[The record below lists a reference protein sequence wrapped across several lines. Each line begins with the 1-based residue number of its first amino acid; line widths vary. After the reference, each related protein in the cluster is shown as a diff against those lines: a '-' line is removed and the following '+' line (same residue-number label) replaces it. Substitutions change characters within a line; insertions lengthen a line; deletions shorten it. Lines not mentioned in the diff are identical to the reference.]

1 MRPLGAALVFLSA
14 CASAGAAGPPVEPTA
29 PPLGGGLKVTYL
41 ANEGV
46 LLESG
51 STRVVIDGLHRFYK
65 EAYATLPDAPREAL
79 ESAAPPWNGIDLLLV
94 SHRHRD
100 HFHPEAVGRYLAGS
114 PRTQL
119 LTSEEVVG
127 ELTRDYAGWESIRGQ
142 VVPWHWEVGRAETV
156 RAGGVEVTLLGLSH
170 GDGQMATVQ
179 NVGHLFS
186 LGGVRVLHVGDA
198 KLTAANFSP
207 FNLPAR
213 GIDIAFLPWWY
224 VIDDEG
230 RALVRAHIA
239 PRRVVAIHIGPGE
252 ATEVVERLRE
262 SAPAVVPFVTP
273 LEDRL

>member
-1 MRPLGAALVFLSA
+1 MRGLGVALVFLSA
-14 CASAGAAGPPVEPTA
+14 CANPGGAGPAATPSA
-29 PPLGGGLKVTYL
+29 APLGGLRVTYL

-65 EAYATLPDAPREAL
+65 EAYATLPDGPREAL
-79 ESAAPPWNGIDLLLV
+79 ESAAPPWGDIDLILV

-100 HFHPEAVGRYLAGS
+100 HFHPEAVGRYLAGA
-114 PRTQL
+114 PRAQL

-127 ELTRDYAGWESIRGQ
+127 ELARDYAGWEEIRSR
-142 VVPWHWEVGRAETV
+142 VVPWHWEVGRTETV

-170 GDGQMATVQ
+170 GDGHMATVQ
-179 NVGHLFS
+179 NVGHLMK
-186 LGGVRVLHVGDA
+186 LGGATVLHVGDA
-198 KLTAANFSP
+198 QLTAANFAP

-239 PRRVVAIHIGPGE
+239 PRRVVAVHIGPAE
-252 ATEVVERLRE
+252 ATEVAERLRE
-262 SAPAVVPFVTP
+262 SAPEVVPFVTP

>member
-1 MRPLGAALVFLSA
+1 MRRIGVALVFLSA
-14 CASAGAAGPPVEPTA
+14 CASAGATGPPVEPSA
-29 PPLGGGLKVTYL
+29 PSLGGLKVTYL

-65 EAYATLPDAPREAL
+65 EAYATLPDAPREAF

-127 ELTRDYAGWESIRGQ
+127 ELTRDYAGWENIRGQ
-142 VVPWHWEVGRAETV
+142 VVPWRWEVGRTETV
-156 RAGGVEVTLLGLSH
+156 RAAGIDVTLLGLSH

-198 KLTAANFSP
+198 QLTAANFAP
-207 FNLPAR
+207 FDLPAR

-239 PRRVVAIHIGPGE
+239 PRRVVAIHIGPAE

-262 SAPAVVPFVTP
+262 SAPAVVPFVSP

>member
-1 MRPLGAALVFLSA
+1 MRLLGVALVLLSA
-14 CASAGAAGPPVEPTA
+14 CASGGAAGPPVTPSA
-29 PPLGGGLKVTYL
+29 APLGGLRVTYL

-46 LLESG
+46 LLKSG
-51 STRVVIDGLHRFYK
+51 STRVVIDGLHRFNK
-65 EAYATLPDAPREAL
+65 EAYATLPDGPREAL
-79 ESAAPPWNGIDLLLV
+79 ETAAPPWNGIDLLLV

-100 HFHPEAVGRYLAGS
+100 HFHPEAVGRYLASS

-127 ELTRDYAGWESIRGQ
+127 ELARDYPGWEDIRAR
-142 VVPWHWEVGRAETV
+142 VVPWHWEVGRTETV
-156 RAGGVEVTLLGLSH
+156 RVGGVEVTLLGLSH

-179 NVGHLFS
+179 NIGHVFS
-186 LGGVRVLHVGDA
+186 LGGVTVLHVGDA
-198 KLTAANFSP
+198 QLTAANFAP

-230 RALVRAHIA
+230 RALVSAHIA
-239 PRRVVAIHIGPGE
+239 PRRIVAIHIGPGE

-262 SAPAVVPFVTP
+262 SASTVVPFVTP

>member
-1 MRPLGAALVFLSA
+1 MRPIGAALVFLSA
-14 CASAGAAGPPVEPTA
+14 CASGGAAGPPVTPTA
-29 PPLGGGLKVTYL
+29 APLGGLKVTYL

-79 ESAAPPWNGIDLLLV
+79 ETAAPPWNGIDLLLV

-127 ELTRDYAGWESIRGQ
+127 ELARDYAGWENIRGQ
-142 VVPWHWEVGRAETV
+142 VLPWRWEVGRTETV

-186 LGGVRVLHVGDA
+186 LGGVTALHVGDA
-198 KLTAANFSP
+198 ELTAANFAP

-230 RALVRAHIA
+230 RALVSAHIA

-252 ATEVVERLRE
+252 ATEVVERLHE